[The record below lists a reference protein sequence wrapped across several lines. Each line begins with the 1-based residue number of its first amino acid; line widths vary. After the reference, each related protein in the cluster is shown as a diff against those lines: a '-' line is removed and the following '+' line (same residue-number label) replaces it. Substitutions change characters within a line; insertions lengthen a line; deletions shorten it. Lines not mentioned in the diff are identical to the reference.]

1 MAAGN
6 GSSSGVASI
15 ADSKIHRPLD
25 RPGTELRTALVDRL
39 LARPDVPV
47 ISVVA
52 PPGYGKTTLLA
63 QWAREV
69 ERTGRRVA
77 WLSVDRDDKDPAV
90 LLADIVAALGQVDPI
105 HPIHPIDPA
114 RVRAPAVTDPAA
126 AAVAGRRVAAVLS
139 EIEPTT
145 LVLDHT
151 DQLDHS
157 LGRDTV
163 AEIAA
168 HLPRRSQLAVAARD
182 EPPLPAARLRSR
194 RDIVEIG
201 ADDLAMDEREAS
213 RLLEGADVRL
223 ARAEIADLVRS
234 TEGWPVGIYFAAL
247 ALKSH
252 RSGDGARKAFPFR
265 GDDRLMAEYL
275 RSELL
280 SSLSPSTV
288 EFLTRTAVLD
298 RMCGPLCDAVAETTG
313 SSPRLES
320 LERSNLLLVPLDR
333 QRRWYRYHHL
343 FQDLL
348 RSELGRLEPQVV
360 PALHGRAAA
369 WCEANGQPE
378 MAIDHARAAGDA
390 DRVARLVLERT
401 YPTYA
406 SGRVDTCRRWLQW
419 FEDQGLIEQYQP
431 IAVLGALVHTL
442 VGEPAAA
449 ELWAASAE
457 RGSYDGDLPD
467 GSTIDGWLALARA
480 LACREGLGQM
490 RRDAQAARDGLAPVS
505 PWRPKALLLEAISY
519 LLDGEPSVAD
529 PILTQA
535 FDAASHIGGMPA
547 ASVALAERAIVSIDH
562 DDWAAAETLA
572 DHALA
577 IVRSTRLDDYGSN
590 TLLYAVAARTAL
602 HRRDIGRARE
612 NAVRAARARP
622 ALTYATPFLS
632 VQARLQLARAY
643 LELADAT
650 GARVVLRETRDILQL
665 RPDLGVL
672 PQQADE
678 LHSKLDAIRGGTV
691 GVSSLTSAELR
702 LLPLLATHLSFRE
715 IGERLYVS
723 RHTVKTQAIS
733 VYRKLGVSSRSEAI
747 ERVHQ
752 LGLLGE

>member
-1 MAAGN
+1 MLVGMAADNGN
-6 GSSSGVASI
+6 GSRLG
-15 ADSKIHRPLD
+15 PPPN
-25 RPGTELRTALVDRL
+25 RPGTEPRKALVDRL
-39 LARPDVPV
+39 LASPDVPV

-90 LLADIVAALGQVDPI
+90 LVADIAAALDLAAPVG
-105 HPIHPIDPA
+105 
-114 RVRAPAVTDPAA
+114 RTRLRATEAADPAA
-126 AAVAGRRVAAVLS
+126 AVVAGRRVVAALS
-139 EIEPTT
+139 EIDEPTT

-151 DQLDHS
+151 ELLEHS
-157 LGRDTV
+157 LARDTV

-182 EPPLPAARLRSR
+182 EPPLPAARLRSHH
-194 RDIVEIG
+194 DIVEIG
-201 ADDLAMDEREAS
+201 ADDLAMGEREAS
-213 RLLEGADVRL
+213 ALLEAADLRL
-223 ARAEIADLVRS
+223 ARAEIAQLVRC
-234 TEGWPVGIYFAAL
+234 TEGWPVGLYFAAL
-247 ALKSH
+247 ALKSGSP
-252 RSGDGARKAFPFR
+252 RGRTRFPFR
-265 GDDRLMAEYL
+265 GDDRLMADYL

-280 SSLSPSTV
+280 SQLSPSTV
-288 EFLTRTAVLD
+288 SFLTRTSVLD
-298 RMCGPLCDAVAETTG
+298 RMCGPLCDAVADTTG
-313 SSPRLES
+313 SSQRLES

-333 QRRWYRYHHL
+333 QREWYRYHQL

-348 RSELGRLEPQVV
+348 RSELGRLEPRTV
-360 PALHGRAAA
+360 PALHARAAE
-369 WCEANGQPE
+369 WCEDNGQRE
-378 MAIDHARAAGDA
+378 MAVDHAQAAGDA
-390 DRVARLVLERT
+390 NRVARLVLGLT

-419 FEDQGLIEQYQP
+419 FEDQGLVEHHQP

-442 VGEPAAA
+442 VGDAAAA

-457 RGSYDGDLPD
+457 RGSYEGTLPD
-467 GSTIDGWLALARA
+467 GSSIDGWLALLRA
-480 LACREGLGQM
+480 LLCRQGVAQM
-490 RRDAQAARDGLAPVS
+490 RRDAEAARDGLAPAS
-505 PWRPKALLLEAISY
+505 PWRPKSLLLEGISY
-519 LLDGEPSVAD
+519 LLDGDPDLAE

-547 ASVALAERAIVSIDH
+547 ASVALTERAIVSIDH
-562 DDWAAAETLA
+562 DDWAGADALV

-577 IVRSTRLDDYGSN
+577 IVRSTQLDDYGSN
-590 TLLYAVAARTAL
+590 TLLYAMAARTAL
-602 HRRDIGRARE
+602 HRRDITRARE

-622 ALTYATPFLS
+622 ALTYATPFLG

-678 LHSKLDAIRGGTV
+678 LRSRLQAIRGETV
-691 GVSSLTSAELR
+691 GMSSLTSAELR

-723 RHTVKTQAIS
+723 RHTVKTQAVS

-747 ERVHQ
+747 ERVHH
-752 LGLLGE
+752 LGLFGE